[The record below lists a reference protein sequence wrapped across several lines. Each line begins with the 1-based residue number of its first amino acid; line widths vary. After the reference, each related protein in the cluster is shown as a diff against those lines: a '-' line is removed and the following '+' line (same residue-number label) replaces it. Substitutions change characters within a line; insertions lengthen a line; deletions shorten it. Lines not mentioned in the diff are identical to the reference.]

1 MVHSS
6 IELVQ
11 VSVTK
16 YRVIGKVE
24 LSAGV
29 MERIAVAF
37 AREVEPL
44 ERNEVSKNQQ

>member
-24 LSAGV
+24 LSTGV
-29 MERIAVAF
+29 VERIAVAF
-37 AREVEPL
+37 TGEVEPL
-44 ERNEVSKNQQ
+44 ETDEVSRNER